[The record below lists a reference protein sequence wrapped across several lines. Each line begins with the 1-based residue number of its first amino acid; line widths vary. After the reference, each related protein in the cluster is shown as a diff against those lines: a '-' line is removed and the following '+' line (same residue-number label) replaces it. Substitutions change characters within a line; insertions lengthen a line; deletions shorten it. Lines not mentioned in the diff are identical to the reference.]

1 MWSAKNLHT
10 RGNSGKRRST
20 QESLNVTLCR
30 STNRTTSHSSPQR
43 LTKICRNR
51 HARHAPRP
59 RRPKLREVE
68 SPSTCGCFAYS
79 GMSSV
84 FQIDEVAN
92 EISARSGQQSTKS
105 DVEFCVPPTGFAL
118 ELSTNSLS
126 SHRLAHAILLNSNGT
141 LTIQRS
147 FSPVLCTTF
156 ADSYDRRYRVSGS
169 DDLLNGQAHND
180 AEVCTTFITSP

>member
-51 HARHAPRP
+51 HARHARHAPRP

-68 SPSTCGCFAYS
+68 SPSTCGCFAYL

-105 DVEFCVPPTGFAL
+105 DVEFFVPPTGFPI
-118 ELSTNSLS
+118 ELSRDLITLFRSRDNIDFQRDVDNTENLLTSSL
-126 SHRLAHAILLNSNGT
+126 HDIRRL
-141 LTIQRS
+141 
-147 FSPVLCTTF
+147 V
-156 ADSYDRRYRVSGS
+156 
-169 DDLLNGQAHND
+169 
-180 AEVCTTFITSP
+180 

>member
-1 MWSAKNLHT
+1 MWSAKNLLT
-10 RGNSGKRRST
+10 RGNRGKRRST
-20 QESLNVTLCR
+20 QESSNVTLCR

-51 HARHAPRP
+51 HAKHAPRP

-68 SPSTCGCFAYS
+68 SRSTCGCFAYS
-79 GMSSV
+79 GMSIV

-118 ELSTNSLS
+118 ELSPNVLITLFRSRDFIEFQREVDSTENLLTSSL
-126 SHRLAHAILLNSNGT
+126 HDIRRL
-141 LTIQRS
+141 
-147 FSPVLCTTF
+147 V
-156 ADSYDRRYRVSGS
+156 
-169 DDLLNGQAHND
+169 
-180 AEVCTTFITSP
+180 